1 MRISDWSSD
10 VCSSDL
16 GYRPDLQRR
25 DPLGGRAALRPD
37 LGSALLTGDPPA
49 LPCPGRDAP
58 RGRQAPRHLAR
69 RRAVRRP
76 LRQARQLPERAEGL
90 RPRGRAV
97 QALPRSDRQGS
108 LLEPAGLL
116 LRGLPGLRARAGP
129 TALAWT

>member
-76 LRQARQLPERAEGL
+76 LRQARQLPERAEGRSEEHTSEL
-90 RPRGRAV
+90 QSLMRSSYAV
-97 QALPRSDRQGS
+97 FCLKKKITIICSKQQMTHAY
-108 LLEPAGLL
+108 A
-116 LRGLPGLRARAGP
+116 
-129 TALAWT
+129 